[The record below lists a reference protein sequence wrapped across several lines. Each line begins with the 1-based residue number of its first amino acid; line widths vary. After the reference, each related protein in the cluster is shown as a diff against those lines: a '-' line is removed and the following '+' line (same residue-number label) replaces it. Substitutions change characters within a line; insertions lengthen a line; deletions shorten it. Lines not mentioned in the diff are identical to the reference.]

1 MKNGNLGGFAL
12 GLLGLAVSVYVIG
25 YAWRMS
31 QNRKKSQG
39 GLATA
44 TQAEPIEEPKL
55 ERGSLQF
62 DGVYN

>member
-1 MKNGNLGGFAL
+1 MKKDNLGGFVL
-12 GLLGLAVSVYVIG
+12 GLLGIGVSVLVVG

-44 TQAEPIEEPKL
+44 TQAEL